1 MKNVVIVGS
10 GLSGLSCAY
19 YLNKNGINTAIYDQS
34 NQIGGR
40 IFSENIDGFICD
52 NGFQILLNNYQ
63 EVKRILDYKDLNMNY
78 FESGATIYADSQMY
92 KVYNPIFHPIK
103 SLKSDFNKIFSY
115 SDYLNVLKTLF
126 INNHMS
132 TKQYFKRSFSKS
144 ANRLFFEPF
153 FKGVFLD
160 DNLENDFTFF
170 KKLFIKFAFGKAGL
184 PKNGMYELVKQIKEK
199 SKILNINFN
208 MKLKNISN
216 NIAFFQN
223 GEKVS
228 FDYIVLALP
237 IETINVLFNLN
248 LKIDYNTNSTFYIK
262 SEKNVLGKA
271 LLLVPDKKYKINS
284 IQCLSNVS
292 SNYSDSNKSLYS
304 VSSNDH
310 KAKKETIIKEFT
322 KITKIQQCEMQLI
335 KSYRIKKALH
345 KNIYKIDRKDNIY
358 FCGDWQKEPSI
369 DGALKSGRLTAE
381 KIINVCKS

>member
-1 MKNVVIVGS
+1 MKNVVIIGS

-19 YLNKNGINTAIYDQS
+19 YLKKNGINTAIYDQS

-63 EVKRILDYKDLNMNY
+63 EVKKILDYKDLNMNY
-78 FESGATIYADSQMY
+78 FESGATIYTDSQMY

-126 INNHMS
+126 INNDMS

-160 DNLENDFTFF
+160 DSLENDFIFF

-228 FDYIVLALP
+228 FDYIILALP

-292 SNYSDSNKSLYS
+292 SNYSNNNESLYS

-310 KAKKETIIKEFT
+310 NAKKETIIKEFT
-322 KITKIQQCEMQLI
+322 KITKIQQSEMQLI

-369 DGALKSGRLTAE
+369 DGAWSPPL
-381 KIINVCKS
+381 

>member
-1 MKNVVIVGS
+1 MKNIVIIGS

-19 YLNKNGINTAIYDQS
+19 YLKKNGINTAIYDQS

-63 EVKRILDYKDLNMNY
+63 EVKKILDYKDLNMNY
-78 FESGATIYADSQMY
+78 FESGATIYTDSQMY

-126 INNHMS
+126 INNDMS
-132 TKQYFKRSFSKS
+132 TKQYLKRSFSKS

-160 DNLENDFTFF
+160 DNLENDFNFF

-228 FDYIVLALP
+228 FDYIILALP

-292 SNYSDSNKSLYS
+292 SNYSNNNKSLYS

-310 KAKKETIIKEFT
+310 NAKKETIIKEFT
-322 KITKIQQCEMQLI
+322 KITKIQQSEMQLI

-358 FCGDWQKEPSI
+358 FCGDWQKEPSV
-369 DGALKSGRLTAE
+369 K
-381 KIINVCKS
+381 

>member
-1 MKNVVIVGS
+1 MKNVVIIGS

-19 YLNKNGINTAIYDQS
+19 HLKKNGINTIIYDQS

-63 EVKRILDYKDLNMNY
+63 EVKKILDYKDLNMNY
-78 FESGATIYADSQMY
+78 FESGATIYTDSQIY

-126 INNHMS
+126 INDHMS

-153 FKGVFLD
+153 FKGIFLD

-184 PKNGMYELVKQIKEK
+184 PNNGMYELVKQIKEK

-292 SNYSDSNKSLYS
+292 PNYSDNNKSLYS

-310 KAKKETIIKEFT
+310 NAKKETIIKEFT
-322 KITKIQQCEMQLI
+322 KITKIQDNEMQLI

-369 DGALKSGRLTAE
+369 DGALKS
-381 KIINVCKS
+381 

>member
-1 MKNVVIVGS
+1 MKNVVIIGS

-19 YLNKNGINTAIYDQS
+19 YLKKNGINTAIYDQS

-63 EVKRILDYKDLNMNY
+63 EVKKILDYKDLNMNY
-78 FESGATIYADSQMY
+78 FESGATIYTDSQIY

-126 INNHMS
+126 INNDMS

-248 LKIDYNTNSTFYIK
+248 LKIEYNTNSTFYIK

-292 SNYSDSNKSLYS
+292 SNYSNNNKSLYS

-310 KAKKETIIKEFT
+310 NAKKETIINEFT
-322 KITKIQQCEMQLI
+322 KITKIQQSEMQLI

-381 KIINVCKS
+381 KIINICKT